1 MTLRNVVKTLMV
13 AMTASIFGACS
24 ESYPG
29 SEEYDHT
36 QGLPGIK
43 NEDTWSEQI
52 PVMLFV
58 NEQNVFAVKT
68 RGAGAIEGSDTNNVK
83 RMEQAIFHVFAFR
96 DGLHGVFENH
106 PNALLNSQPN
116 LQYYVN
122 AKDNVPSNL
131 LSLIDTTNNV
141 NCLLDGKDYKFG
153 LPTMLKGGQ
162 LYPRRFYK
170 GETLDTTFY
179 YSWVNQEVPYNFF
192 AFHIDDIDPTNGVT
206 EIRQADKI
214 VYKFQIDGSQD
225 VLYGVSDDLRN
236 EIEKEEPERVGK
248 DDTYANYLNK
258 VHEAWKRLSKA
269 EKEKIYDIGGY
280 CTFTAHRNIHPV
292 IDMEH
297 ALTRLKF
304 KAYAADPKAKDVTV
318 TRVQVKSM
326 YKATLTAAAR
336 KRSEVG
342 IVFDSLATD
351 RTYLTLQEVKNVG
364 GKMTALPFE
373 SKLINYKPADEAY
386 DWYERTPT
394 DLGSSLLV
402 APDSVYALR
411 MEFSAPKSDGTVAIG
426 HTEVP
431 IRLDHNGTMFEKG
444 NEYVIQVAVY
454 GIQEIDVKANLPG
467 WKEHDPIVIDPDK
480 EGYTGFE

>member
-43 NEDTWSEQI
+43 NEDTWSEHI
-52 PVMLFV
+52 PIMLFV
-58 NEQNVFAVKT
+58 NEQNVFAIKT

-83 RMEQAIFHVFAFR
+83 RMEQAIFNVFAFR
-96 DGLHGVFENH
+96 DGDNGIFTGPNVNEILTREPDLH
-106 PNALLNSQPN
+106 
-116 LQYYVN
+116 YYVN
-122 AKDNVPSNL
+122 AKDYVPSEYK
-131 LSLIDTTNNV
+131 SLIDTTNNV

-179 YSWVNQEVPYNFF
+179 YSWVNEEVPYNFF
-192 AFHIDDIDPTNGVT
+192 AFHIDDIDPTNSVT

-225 VLYGVSDDLRN
+225 VLYGVSADLN
-236 EIEKEEPERVGK
+236 GEIYKEESSNGTK
-248 DDTYANYLNK
+248 SNY
-258 VHEAWKRLSKA
+258 VHGAWKSLSA
-269 EKEKIYDIGGY
+269 KEKDKIKSIGGY

-292 IDMEH
+292 IDMDH

-318 TRVQVKSM
+318 TRVQVKSK

-342 IVFDSLATD
+342 IVFDSLDTD
-351 RTYLTLQEVKNVG
+351 RTYLTLQEVKDVG

-386 DWYERTPT
+386 NWYDRTPT
-394 DLGSSLLV
+394 DLGSSLLL

-411 MEFSAPKSDGTVAIG
+411 MEFSAPKSDGTVAVG

-431 IRLDHNGTMFEKG
+431 IRLDYNGTMFEKG
-444 NEYVIQVAVY
+444 KEYVIQVAVY
-454 GIQEIDVKANLPG
+454 GIQEIAVKANLPE
-467 WKEHDPIVIDPDK
+467 WKEGGQVEIDPDK
-480 EGYTGFE
+480 DGYTGFD